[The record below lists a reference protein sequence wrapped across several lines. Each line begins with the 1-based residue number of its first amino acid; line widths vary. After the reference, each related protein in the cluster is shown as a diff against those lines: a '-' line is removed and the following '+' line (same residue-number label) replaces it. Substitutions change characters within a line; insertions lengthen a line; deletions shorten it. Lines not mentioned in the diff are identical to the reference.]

1 MCNYVL
7 CLQIYYI
14 IIIVELFVGVV
25 NVILDGVIVV
35 EEDVFLDNIIVYDG
49 KFCVIVGL
57 QELKLLFYC
66 IDK

>member
-25 NVILDGVIVV
+25 SVIFDGVIVV

-49 KFCVIVGL
+49 NFCVVLGL
-57 QELKLLFYC
+57 QELILLFYC